1 VLLLLLPHAGRQMI
15 YELEEM
21 FPGPG
26 LNLLLGPNG
35 SGTKHTHTERTALPS
50 FGLSLSLSADFVA
63 FARVL
68 QANQL

>member
-1 VLLLLLPHAGRQMI
+1 VLLLLLPRAGRQMI

-35 SGTKHTHTERTALPS
+35 SGTAKYTWNAQV
-50 FGLSLSLSADFVA
+50 VA
-63 FARVL
+63 FVCPRSVR
-68 QANQL
+68 